1 MWISNFQKLFYP
13 VAEGKKWRDDGICG
27 SSNSLLDGEDPG
39 CDPGGEN
46 PCCSDNYS
54 GECGNTAEH
63 CTCED
68 CTNYTR
74 IYREWEESGGTQM
87 WRYDGMCGSYNP
99 LPNGTAA
106 QCDPEGENPCCG
118 DDAYARCRN
127 TARDCQCNECTDYKL
142 KRDWE
147 DSGGKQKW
155 RYDRRCG
162 SKYPLPDGTAAQC
175 DPKGENPCCNDRWK
189 GECGSTAEHC
199 SCKSCTDFNILYN
212 EWKESGGTQMWRSDG
227 NCGVGYPLPNG
238 TAAQCDPNGEKP
250 CCDNDDEYGRC
261 RNTAEYDCHCYSC
274 TDYKLKKD
282 WEDTGGKQMW
292 RYDGKCGSD
301 NPLPDG
307 TAAQCDPD
315 GENPCCN
322 NLKDGE
328 CGNTTK
334 QCTCLGC
341 IDYRVTYR
349 EWRESGGTQRWRNDG
364 MCGSGYPL
372 PDGTATECDPDG
384 YNPCCNDSPYIRECG
399 NTTEHCSCG
408 ENCTDYKFF
417 KDWRESNGTLK
428 WRNDGKC
435 GWLYPLPD
443 GTRPTQCDPDGDK
456 PCCSDL
462 RDGTCSHATY
472 QYCDCPLCTDYK
484 FLKLWRESNEQQKW
498 RYDGKCGSNYPLPDG
513 TPAQCDPEG
522 GNPCC
527 NDLID
532 GECGHSTWNCSC
544 NKCTDYKILK
554 DWRESD
560 GKQKWRW
567 DGKCGEDNP
576 LPDYTAAQCDPDGAN
591 PCCDYSW
598 KGLCRSYME
607 SNNCTCDRCV
617 DYKTIYRE
625 WEESNG
631 LQKWRYDGKCGSF
644 YPLPDGTPAQ
654 CDPEGRN
661 PCCNPRKYSLRE
673 KEVGRCGNTTD
684 FCSCYHCT
692 DFKALH
698 NETNKRNRW
707 RYDGKC
713 GIDYPLA
720 DGSPAECDPD
730 GKKPCCRDNRYCDEP
745 YNDYGEHCFCADCVD
760 YRYVREIRKS
770 GEECAPVRLETGYLK
785 NVCFDEE
792 KRIQYFKCTHSGES
806 YRTDLDSGGTQMVFP
821 VCKNDSLAYQACG
834 FTSTPITDKYVLC
847 GGYFCENEKYD
858 LGKFIDCSGDN
869 KRCVAE
875 NRNCDKT
882 PRNTTDIA
890 NEVRCDG
897 KCDIASCEDESKC
910 NGYEYGIFCS
920 QERRTDEDDNVKLEY
935 IPVSSICDGKYM
947 SCYYGLDEQDCYV
960 ADGITDK
967 CVKNNG
973 EYSVDIVVIVPIL
986 NYTRCSVF
994 DEERGIYPYCK
1005 DYRDQ
1010 TNCTDVRRVGGYCK
1024 VGGYMS
1030 SISKNVLCR
1039 NLSTNLCEDDLP
1051 SICYTP
1057 YTKCTLHKH
1066 RMCDKVED
1074 CSDGSDEA
1082 HDMCAKMTDQE
1093 FNFTCQRRFQDGLD
1107 HSAIPLSWIMDEKL
1121 DCMDGE
1127 DENSTLWKLCPGEIK
1142 QIASPKG
1149 KCQNFFKCS
1158 KDANGSVQF
1167 DQLCDG
1173 VESCDNGIENSVC
1186 NIARDFPSTR
1196 KVAPYIN
1203 STLRD
1208 VCNDANSCETKEF
1221 QRPGGPDKVFG
1232 VDRTLSVPKNKISC
1246 RDLFGEHYVFLS
1258 CMGLCSEENA
1268 TCPLGNHSL
1277 PRYDSCPEQFPN
1289 RTWTIADN
1297 SFLTFVEKNSNGR
1310 YHHDF
1315 YQCKNTRCIEF
1326 HQMCDLFDDC
1336 GDMSDEINCS
1346 NHLICENTLNST
1358 KHQFIALSQRCDGI
1372 YDCFDLSDECN
1383 DGCGKEILGNWMVK
1397 ITCCFMGILATLF
1410 NLMTVLNGVS
1420 SLKDSATE
1428 QMLISMALMT
1438 LIGFGDFL
1446 IGLYL
1451 VILSVY
1457 DSIVFGKE
1465 FCKYQTE
1472 WMTGTPCM
1480 TLGVISTLG
1489 SQISL
1494 FTMTVLSVIR
1504 MYGLTCAPM
1513 RVPGPANKRSILK
1526 VASLAMLTVSGALIV
1541 AVTPLMPFLEDYFVQ
1556 GMFYDESYKVFIGF
1570 PNKEKHIKVLE
1581 AYYREQVQMNST
1593 ENDTKIEHHAP
1604 NISSQMS
1611 WTEIGERVDAMF
1623 SQDNGLLTR
1632 KPVHFYGNDGNCLFK
1647 YFVRTDDARRSRNA
1661 TEGATDFQGDPVV
1674 WTMLAVNFVCFVVI
1688 TCCYIVITI
1697 KTKKSS
1703 QSSGQ
1708 NSNPERKREE
1718 RAIQNKIK
1726 LIIATDFICW
1736 IPFIVMSALHNL
1748 NYIDVSSSYSSF
1760 AMTVLPLNSVINPLV
1775 YDKVLV
1781 ELMKRAW
1788 KKLKKTVTDKLAG
1801 TTLMV
1806 MIKRLQETSVN
1817 NQVLIISLRSMI
1829 GLLFFWLHDQ
1839 YFC

>member
-1 MWISNFQKLFYP
+1 MWRYDGMCGSYNPLPNGTAAQCDPEGDNPCCEDEDYARCRKTTKKDCQCNGCTDYKLKKDWE
-13 VAEGKKWRDDGICG
+13 EGGKQKWRNDGQCG
-27 SSNSLLDGEDPG
+27 NDYSLPDGTAAQ
-39 CDPGGEN
+39 CDPDGEN
-46 PCCSDNYS
+46 PCCSDWRE
-54 GECGNTAEH
+54 GECGNTTEH
-63 CTCED
+63 CSCKN
-68 CTNYTR
+68 CTDFNILYK
-74 IYREWEESGGTQM
+74 EWRESGGTQM

-106 QCDPEGENPCCG
+106 QCDPEGDNPCCE
-118 DDAYARCRN
+118 DEDYARCRK
-127 TARDCQCNECTDYKL
+127 TTKKDCQCNGCTDYKL
-142 KRDWE
+142 KKDWE

-155 RYDRRCG
+155 RNDGQCG
-162 SKYPLPDGTAAQC
+162 
-175 DPKGENPCCNDRWK
+175 ND
-189 GECGSTAEHC
+189 
-199 SCKSCTDFNILYN
+199 
-212 EWKESGGTQMWRSDG
+212 
-227 NCGVGYPLPNG
+227 
-238 TAAQCDPNGEKP
+238 
-250 CCDNDDEYGRC
+250 
-261 RNTAEYDCHCYSC
+261 YS
-274 TDYKLKKD
+274 
-282 WEDTGGKQMW
+282 
-292 RYDGKCGSD
+292 
-301 NPLPDG
+301 LPDG

-315 GENPCCN
+315 GENPCCS
-322 NLKDGE
+322 D
-328 CGNTTK
+328 
-334 QCTCLGC
+334 
-341 IDYRVTYR
+341 
-349 EWRESGGTQRWRNDG
+349 WREG
-364 MCGSGYPL
+364 
-372 PDGTATECDPDG
+372 
-384 YNPCCNDSPYIRECG
+384 ECG
-399 NTTEHCSCG
+399 NTTEHCSCKNCTDFNILYKEWRESGGTQMWRYDGMCGSYNPLPNGTAAQCDPDG
-408 ENCTDYKFF
+408 ENPCCSDWREGECGNTTEHCSCKNCTDFNILYKEWRESGGTQMWRSDKKCGGDNPLPDGTPAQCDPDGGNPCCNDKYTFYMKECGNTTEYCSCGKDCTDYKFL

-435 GWLYPLPD
+435 GWSYPLPD
-443 GTRPTQCDPDGDK
+443 GTLPTQCDPDGNK

-462 RDGTCSHATY
+462 RNGICSHASY
-472 QYCDCPLCTDYK
+472 QFCDCPLCTDYK
-484 FLKLWRESNEQQKW
+484 FLKLWRESNGQHKW

-527 NDLID
+527 NDLKD
-532 GECGHSTWNCSC
+532 GQCGNSTNHCSC
-544 NKCTDYKILK
+544 YKCTDYKILK

-560 GKQKWRW
+560 GQQKWRW
-567 DGKCGEDNP
+567 DGKCGEDNS
-576 LPDYTAAQCDPDGAN
+576 LPDHTAAQCDPDGPN
-591 PCCDYSW
+591 PCCNDSRD
-598 KGLCRSYME
+598 GQCRSFME
-607 SNNCTCDRCV
+607 NECTCDHCV

-625 WEESNG
+625 WEESSG
-631 LQKWRYDGKCGSF
+631 LQRWRYDGKCDRSF
-644 YPLPDGTPAQ
+644 PLPDGTAAQ
-654 CDPEGRN
+654 CDPDGER
-661 PCCNPRKYSLRE
+661 PCCNPSVYDDGLNGF
-673 KEVGRCGNTTD
+673 VGKCGNTTE
-684 FCSCYHCT
+684 FCSCYRCT

-698 NETNKRNRW
+698 NETNRRNKW
-707 RYDGKC
+707 RHDGKC
-713 GIDYPLA
+713 GIVFPLA

-730 GKKPCCRDNRYCDEP
+730 GEKPCCRQGFCDEE
-745 YNDYGEHCFCADCVD
+745 YNDYGEHCFCYDCVD
-760 YRYVREIRKS
+760 YRYVREIKKS

-785 NVCFDEE
+785 IVCFDEE
-792 KRIQYFKCTHSGES
+792 KRIQYFKCRHSGES
-806 YRTDLDSGGTQMVFP
+806 YRTGLDYGTLMVYP
-821 VCKNDSLAYQACG
+821 ACKNDSLGYQACG
-834 FTSTPITDKYVLC
+834 FTSTPITEKYVLC
-847 GGYFCENEKYD
+847 GGYFCEDIKHHD
-858 LGKFIDCSGDN
+858 FWKFIDCSGDN
-869 KRCVAE
+869 KRCAPE
-875 NRNCDKT
+875 NRVCDDT
-882 PRNTTDIA
+882 PRKTTGSD
-890 NEVRCDG
+890 ELKVLCDG
-897 KCDIASCEDESKC
+897 KCDIPSCADESNC
-910 NGYEYGIFCS
+910 NGYKYGIFCS
-920 QERRTDEDDNVKLEY
+920 KERRTDEDENVKLEY
-935 IPVSSICDGKYM
+935 FPVSSICDGRYLD
-947 SCYYGLDEQDCYV
+947 CYYGFDEQDCYV

-973 EYSVDIVVIVPIL
+973 EYSVDIAVNVPIL

-1010 TNCTDVRRVGGYCK
+1010 TNCTDAQRVGGYCK
-1024 VGGYMS
+1024 VDGYMS

-1057 YTKCTLHKH
+1057 YTKCTVHKH

-1074 CSDGSDEA
+1074 CSDGSDES

-1093 FNFTCQRRFQDGLD
+1093 FNFTCQRRFQDGLG
-1107 HSAIPLSWIMDEKL
+1107 HSAIPLSWIMDQKL

-1142 QIASPKG
+1142 QIALPRG

-1186 NIARDFPSTR
+1186 TIARDFPSTR

-1208 VCNDANSCETKEF
+1208 VCNDAKSCEIKEF
-1221 QRPGGPDKVFG
+1221 QRPGGPDEVFG
-1232 VDRTLSVPKNKISC
+1232 VDRTMSVPKNKISC
-1246 RDLFGEHYVFLS
+1246 RHLFGEHYVFLS
-1258 CMGLCSEENA
+1258 CMGLCSEENV
-1268 TCPLGNHSL
+1268 TCPLGNQSL
-1277 PRYDSCPEQFPN
+1277 PRYDSCPEQYPN
-1289 RTWTIADN
+1289 RTLTIADN
-1297 SFLTFVEKNSNGR
+1297 SFLTFVEKTSNGR

-1326 HQMCDLFDDC
+1326 HQLCDLFDDC
-1336 GDMSDEINCS
+1336 GDMSDELNCS

-1383 DGCGKEILGNWMVK
+1383 DGCGKEILGNWMLK

-1420 SLKDSATE
+1420 SFKDCATE
-1428 QMLISMALMT
+1428 QMLISMALIT

-1472 WMTGTPCM
+1472 WMTGTPCI

-1526 VASLAMLTVSGALIV
+1526 VVSLAMLTVLGALIV
-1541 AVTPLMPFLEDYFVQ
+1541 AVTPLMPFLADYFVQ

-1581 AYYREQVQMNST
+1581 AYYSEQVQMNST
-1593 ENDTKIEHHAP
+1593 ENDTKIEYHAP